1 MATNKPRYSIT
12 VDQDLFQKIENFR
25 FSKRYQT
32 RSEATIKLIRLGI
45 QSLELKEQQASP
57 EKSDSRQGK

>member
-1 MATNKPRYSIT
+1 M
-12 VDQDLFQKIENFR
+12 DQDLFQKIENFR